1 MNSHVIAMNASYE
14 ICFSNILFKALMVER
29 VVRGD
34 QDEEDEITWNLST
47 DVRYSTNKSVI

>member
-1 MNSHVIAMNASYE
+1 MNASYE